1 MVSEN
6 MPTTTLSADQF
17 ADGKIS
23 VIDMLVVSKLAPSKG
38 EARRLIQQGGVALGE
53 SKIEAF
59 DATVSLEAFEGDVVI
74 RKGKKVFHRFVL
86 A

>member
-1 MVSEN
+1 
-6 MPTTTLSADQF
+6 
-17 ADGKIS
+17 
-23 VIDMLVVSKLAPSKG
+23 
-38 EARRLIQQGGVALGE
+38 VALGE